1 MKTLVFVLVVLISQ
15 TLFAQKVNII
25 PLLKKIENGKI
36 EEVQTDFRILKIK
49 HSHHP
54 DVIFLEAVLAENGE
68 KAHKLYE
75 LVYTSFPNS
84 KFADAALFRDFS
96 YYYALG
102 LYKKA
107 AELKSMLAKEY
118 PDSPYLKNTERNYPK
133 VDEMIL
139 VDKEPY
145 KIKSKT
151 EIKFTVQA
159 GAFGNAQ
166 NAEDLKRNF
175 IEKGYKSRITSK
187 AVGNLNLKIVDVGE
201 FATRAEAEKF
211 LISLQKDF
219 GIKGHI
225 KDFE

>member
-1 MKTLVFVLVVLISQ
+1 MKILVFILASLISQ

-49 HSHHP
+49 NSHHP
-54 DVIFLEAVLAENGE
+54 DVIFLEAVLTEDGE
-68 KAHKLYE
+68 KAQKLYE

-84 KFADAALFRDFS
+84 KFADAALFRNFS

-107 AELKSMLAKEY
+107 TELKNMLAKEY
-118 PDSPYLKNTERNYPK
+118 PNSPYLKNTERNYPE

-139 VDKEPY
+139 VDKDPY
-145 KIKSKT
+145 KIKNKSD
-151 EIKFTVQA
+151 IKFTIQA

-175 IEKGYKSRITSK
+175 IAKGLKSRITSK
-187 AVGNLNLKIVDVGE
+187 TVGNLQLKIVDVGE
-201 FATRAEAEKF
+201 FTTREKAEKF
-211 LISLQKDF
+211 LTTLQKDF